1 MCLSKLVQRCFGA
14 GALALAMLSPEHGA
28 AAETKNVEEIVAA
41 YKAQHYA
48 FAERL
53 DTCRPF
59 EQSFDDPLSGQVLKR
74 EVLGQSDEG
83 CRMVQDV
90 YGPERLLC
98 TIPAPE
104 LPAFTA
110 AWRALADNIKP
121 DGSYRIQYSSSNP
134 DPLTQFYNSEK
145 CKQIKKVQ

>member
-1 MCLSKLVQRCFGA
+1 MVLV
-14 GALALAMLSPEHGA
+14 SPQGGA
-28 AAETKNVEEIVAA
+28 AGETKNVAEIVAA

-53 DTCRPF
+53 DTCQPF
-59 EQSFDDPLSGQVLKR
+59 GQSFDDPLSGKVLRR
-74 EVLGQSDEG
+74 EVLGPSEQG
-83 CRMVQDV
+83 CRLVQDV

-104 LPAFTA
+104 LAAFTA

-134 DPLTQFYNSEK
+134 DPLTRFYNSDK
-145 CKQIKKVQ
+145 CKQIKKDR